1 MIADHITESR
11 AEETMVWFAKW
22 QVGTI
27 SWLCASKCVSA
38 KRHFWWRRRLFVFK
52 YISTKC
58 KSDSLHLHSLN
69 MHMIINYF
77 WLQNTSTKRNSSLPV
92 IVYIHEGAYNLNYS
106 TNPKILKF
114 VNKTVYFKC
123 IYFKRWILFGIDS
136 YSSSWTTI
144 FHGYTTSYHGSD
156 DISSWSTRYVLNSF
170 AVKIKL
176 FWWKLSGIFDDKWF
190 ICMLHWII

>member
-1 MIADHITESR
+1 MITDHITESR

-27 SWLCASKCVSA
+27 SWLCASKCASA

-92 IVYIHEGAYNLNYS
+92 IVYIHEGAFNLNYS
-106 TNPKILKF
+106 TKHKNSKIWEQDCLFQMHLFQKVDSF
-114 VNKTVYFKC
+114 RDRF
-123 IYFKRWILFGIDS
+123 ILFFVDHNI
-136 YSSSWTTI
+136 SWI
-144 FHGYTTSYHGSD
+144 HNKL
-156 DISSWSTRYVLNSF
+156 SW
-170 AVKIKL
+170 
-176 FWWKLSGIFDDKWF
+176 FWWHIVLEY
-190 ICMLHWII
+190 